1 MFLLASGE
9 SKTTFHVP
17 LPSISTTK
25 DLYSAILKLMGSLYV
40 IIASVAL
47 YALMVRTSS
56 TRNINPVFA
65 TIVVVIIPLI
75 FEKILWYIYLTGY
88 DLPLGQLISLSDITV
103 TLVQL
108 VVAFIV
114 FYKLQQTEDSIE
126 SWLFCGVAGMVS
138 IYFVTPYLVRLVI
151 PA

>member
-1 MFLLASGE
+1 
-9 SKTTFHVP
+9 
-17 LPSISTTK
+17 
-25 DLYSAILKLMGSLYV
+25 MGSLYV

-47 YALMVRTSS
+47 YVLMVRTYS

-65 TIVVVIIPLI
+65 TIVVVIIPFI

-88 DLPLGQLISLSDITV
+88 DLPLGQLISLSDIAV

-126 SWLFCGVAGMVS
+126 SWLFWGAAGMVS